1 MEVHINRLF
10 SGVRMAETTTNRHID
25 KALAD
30 VKQIFEE
37 DLLDENALN
46 AIKSQAVRDIFGPG
60 ANPRR
65 RYVADYDHIARYAEF
80 LKGLGLS
87 VVYTPGVWDL
97 PHIGHC
103 RYMQRAKQLGD
114 ILIVGVEMDEAVRIR
129 KGPKRPVVPF
139 NERVEM
145 LCHLRHVDLVV
156 PIPDFDKRGLSG
168 MKMVEAIKPT
178 VFVASKRSFKEADDT
193 DTWVKRVEKFV
204 GRVEIMES
212 QAETS
217 TSAKIR
223 DLLMDLGEY
232 SKQAMNEAR
241 ATAIAAIETTF
252 EEVKNRIDEVVRK
265 A

>member
-1 MEVHINRLF
+1 
-10 SGVRMAETTTNRHID
+10 MAEANKQIE
-25 KALAD
+25 KALTD
-30 VKQIFEE
+30 VKLIFDEE
-37 DLLDENALN
+37 SLDDDTLDKV
-46 AIKSQAVRDIFGPG
+46 KSQAVRDIFGPG
-60 ANPRR
+60 ANPKR
-65 RYVADYDHIARYAEF
+65 RYVSDFDQINKYATF
-80 LKGLGLS
+80 LKGLGLR

-103 RYMQRAKQLGD
+103 RYLQRAKQLGD

-145 LCHLRHVDLVV
+145 LCHIRHIDLVV

-168 MKMVEAIKPT
+168 MKMVEAIQPDI
-178 VFVASKRSFKEADDT
+178 FVASKRSFREADDT
-193 DTWVKRVEKFV
+193 DSWVKRVEKFC

-223 DLLMDLGEY
+223 DLLMDLSEY
-232 SKQAMNEAR
+232 AKRAMNEAQGS
-241 ATAIAAIETTF
+241 AVKAMEAAF
-252 EEVKNRIDEVVRK
+252 EDVKQRIDEVVRK